1 MRRGDAERK
10 WEATKEKRE
19 ATTAGNLGE
28 SEARRGIVRGREERT
43 IGRRGHRGRAQANAL
58 SGNETKLGSNDQGRL
73 ELGDK
78 GVGVGILTGRMS
90 TRGRRR

>member
-28 SEARRGIVRGREERT
+28 SEARRGIVRGHEERT
-43 IGRRGHRGRAQANAL
+43 IGTQGHRGHAQANAL
-58 SGNETKLGSNDQGRL
+58 SGNKMKLGLNDRGCL

-78 GVGVGILTGRMS
+78 GVRVGILTGRMS